1 MASNMKGLSGV
12 KGLMLRHGEKIAIS
26 LVGVIALWLIYKSM
40 SLPHLADQYQAPK
53 LQDEIRQTSSAV
65 RDATWP
71 DKGSELATEVR
82 PYEPINAKADEP
94 VPIDPYK
101 TSPNGFDTTIV
112 APTVLRTD
120 PVLVNAEEVRGNGG
134 SGLFA
139 FLDENIRK
147 AQELARQLEAD
158 ERAKKEADRQEKE
171 QKNANAGGP
180 EGGPGGRNNR
190 GGPEGGAIEPFDPDH
205 PNRRPL
211 EGMAQSMGAARQGGE
226 RIERAYWACVVAKV
240 PIRAQLKLYQDAFE
254 KARMG
259 FDPARDFPQYKGYL
273 VQRAEVLPGDKPLDW
288 KPVSVY
294 DGQRPSGTNPAL
306 STSGIVS
313 EKVMAKLFERATLF
327 WAGGGPSPDVI
338 DPRFADFVLTMP
350 LPPLIGRDWGAEATH
365 PDIPL
370 IANTPPLEDET
381 AALAAA
387 QAAEEAKKTGNT
399 DEFSSTAPGG
409 VGPGPGP
416 GGMRPGGMGPRGFG
430 AGPGGPGVGMF
441 RGPGGPEGM
450 GPGGSSRMM
459 GMGPEGGGGA
469 RSFAGP
475 MAAGAARTSLP
486 KGVDFLLL
494 RFFDFTVE
502 PGKKYK
508 YRVTLVLADANA
520 GMPEGALAPAVLD
533 RHRQESVAA
542 KAKNTQRN
550 YIRRIEAWSE
560 PSPTVGIPLSGN
572 VRLAEV
578 KVPSAEKFND
588 EPIAKLLVESFDVDE
603 KNNAI
608 QAAKEREFRRGSVA
622 NMVDKADYLGDGP
635 WIDVREGFKFTT
647 GMTLLDVDGGKTLGK
662 NMLSPGRV
670 LVMGPAGDMYVRN
683 EIDDKPIVENHR
695 LIFDQKDKHKLGG
708 PEEGPGMPGAGGR
721 PGRPGGGGRG
731 RN

>member
-26 LVGVIALWLIYKSM
+26 LVGVVALWLIYKSM

-71 DKGSELATEVR
+71 DKGSELASEVR
-82 PYEPINAKADEP
+82 DFQPILTKADEP
-94 VPIDPYK
+94 VDKDQYK
-101 TSPNGFDTTIV
+101 TTQGLDTTIV

-120 PVLVNAEEVRGNGG
+120 PVLVNGVEVRGNGG

-147 AQELARQLEAD
+147 AQDLARQLEAD

-171 QKNANAGGP
+171 QKNANAGNA
-180 EGGPGGRNNR
+180 EGAPGGRNNR
-190 GGPEGGAIEPFDPDH
+190 GGPEGGAVEPFDPDH

-211 EGMAQSMGAARQGGE
+211 EGMAQSMGAPRQGGE

-240 PIRAQLKLYQDAFE
+240 PIREQLKLYRDAFE

-273 VQRAEVLPGDKPLDW
+273 VQRAEVLPGDKPLEW

-294 DGQRPSGTNPAL
+294 DGQRPSATNPAL

-313 EKVMAKLFERATLF
+313 EKVMGKLLERATLF

-370 IANTPPLEDET
+370 IANTPPLEDE
-381 AALAAA
+381 AATLAAA
-387 QAAEEAKKTGNT
+387 QAAEEAKKPGNA
-399 DEFSSTAPGG
+399 DEFTASGPNGG
-409 VGPGPGP
+409 VQGPMQPGMP
-416 GGMRPGGMGPRGFG
+416 GMTSGRGFG
-430 AGPGGPGVGMF
+430 RPGPGGPGGPGMAMF
-441 RGPGGPEGM
+441 GRPGGPEGM

-459 GMGPEGGGGA
+459 GMGPEGGGA

-508 YRVTLVLADANA
+508 YRVTLVLADPNA
-520 GMPEGALAPAVLD
+520 AMPEGALAPAVLD
-533 RHRQESVAA
+533 RHKQEAVAA

-550 YIRRIEAWSE
+550 YIRRIETWSE

-578 KVPSAEKFND
+578 KVPSEGKYND

-683 EIDDKPIVENHR
+683 EVDDKPIVENHR

-708 PEEGPGMPGAGGR
+708 PEEGPGMPGPGGR
-721 PGRPGGGGRG
+721 PGRPSGGRG